1 MVIQNIVM
9 LCLVRLIWILVGYSL
24 AFGPDKGGLIGG
36 REWVGL
42 GRLREYPLDAP
53 GKKGQG

>member
-1 MVIQNIVM
+1 M

-24 AFGPDKGGLIGG
+24 AFGTDKGGLIGG